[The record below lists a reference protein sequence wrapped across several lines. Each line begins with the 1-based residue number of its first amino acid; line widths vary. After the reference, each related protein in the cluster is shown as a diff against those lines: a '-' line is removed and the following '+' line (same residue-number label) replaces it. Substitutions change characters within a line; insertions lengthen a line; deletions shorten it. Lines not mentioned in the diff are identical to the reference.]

1 MARDTPARRRPGLS
15 RARVLEAAVSVAD
28 RDGLGAVTMRRLG
41 AELGVEAMSLYKHIA
56 DKDDILDG
64 MVDLVFG
71 EIELPAGEGDW
82 RGTMRPRVSSAR
94 EVLSRHSWAIGLFE
108 SRGAVGPATLRYVD
122 STLGAL
128 RSAGFSVEDA
138 GYAFSLLD
146 SFVYGHVTQEASASV
161 PSTGEGDPPAGQGD
175 YPYLAEVME
184 PGRGFSFDSAFEF
197 GLELLLEALE
207 ARRVN

>member
-1 MARDTPARRRPGLS
+1 
-15 RARVLEAAVSVAD
+15 VLEAAVSVAD
-28 RDGLGAVTMRRLG
+28 RDGLGALTMRRLG
-41 AELGVEAMSLYKHIA
+41 SELGVEAMSLYKHID

-64 MVDLVFG
+64 IVDLVFG
-71 EIELPAGEGDW
+71 EIEVPAGEADW
-82 RGTMRPRVSSAR
+82 RDTMRRRVSSAR

-138 GYAFSLLD
+138 GYAFTLLD

-161 PSTGEGDPPAGQGD
+161 PSADASSGDGDSPAVPGD
-175 YPYLAEVME
+175 YPHLAEVME
-184 PGRGFSFDSAFEF
+184 PGRGFSFDGAFEF
-197 GLELLLEALE
+197 GLELLLGALE
-207 ARRVN
+207 ARRVS

>member
-1 MARDTPARRRPGLS
+1 MDDLVDHHLVAPDPIVELFDLVHR
-15 RARVLEAAVSVAD
+15 LE
-28 RDGLGAVTMRRLG
+28 G
-41 AELGVEAMSLYKHIA
+41 EVEARQ
-56 DKDDILDG
+56 
-64 MVDLVFG
+64 
-71 EIELPAGEGDW
+71 EE
-82 RGTMRPRVSSAR
+82 
-94 EVLSRHSWAIGLFE
+94 
-108 SRGAVGPATLRYVD
+108 RGAVGPATLRYVD

>member
-15 RARVLEAAVSVAD
+15 RARVIEAAVSVAD

-41 AELGVEAMSLYKHIA
+41 TELGVEAMSLYKHIA

-71 EIELPAGEGDW
+71 EIELPAAGGDW
-82 RGTMRPRVSSAR
+82 RAAMRPRLSSAR
-94 EVLSRHSWAIGLFE
+94 EVLRRHSWAIGLFE
-108 SRGAVGPATLRYVD
+108 SRGAVGPGTLRYVD

-128 RSAGFSVEDA
+128 RSAGFSVVDA

-146 SFVYGHVTQEASASV
+146 SFVHGHVTTEASASV
-161 PSTGEGDPPAGQGD
+161 PSGEEGAPPEVQRD
-175 YPYLAEVME
+175 YPNLAEVME
-184 PGRGFSFDSAFEF
+184 PGRGFSFDGAFEF
-197 GLELLLEALE
+197 GLELLLDALE
-207 ARRVN
+207 ARRVS